1 MALDGGILA
10 GLVRPGARIALAD
23 GCGSPRAA
31 YPLLSALARERGDL
45 RLVTGWLPGP
55 ADGLDLDAFADART
69 VMPGWGLRSAAEA
82 GHVRAVP
89 ARLSAVPALVAGPLR
104 PDVLVLAAAPGPYGP
119 VLGAEASWVR
129 AVIDLGVPLAVVLDP
144 DLPRAA
150 AGPSLPDAQV
160 FALGEEATGPH
171 VVPPATP
178 SPAHEAIGRHVV
190 GLLHDGVRLQWAP
203 GQLGAAVVDAVRTAG
218 VRVHADSGLLGDGVV
233 ALDEAGLLLSDPVAT
248 YLVGTPTLYAWAD
261 ARGRA
266 GHPVVHRIEHTHDPA
281 RLSADPPLVSVNT
294 AVEIDLDGQVNV
306 EGTATS
312 LVGGIGGHPDYAA
325 AAARSVRG
333 LSVVALASQHRGR
346 STRVERLS
354 RPVTTASHDVDVV
367 VTEHGRADLR
377 GLDRAERRR
386 ALDALFPA

>member
-1 MALDGGILA
+1 MDGGILA

-31 YPLLSALARERGDL
+31 YPLLSALARELGDL

-55 ADGLDLDAFADART
+55 ADGLDLAAFADART
-69 VMPGWGLRSAAEA
+69 VMPGWGLRAAAEA
-82 GHVRAVP
+82 GQVRAVP

-104 PDVLVLAAAPGPYGP
+104 PDVLVVAAAPGPVGP
-119 VLGAEASWVR
+119 VLGAEVSWVR

-150 AGPSLPDAQV
+150 AGPPLPDEQV
-160 FALGEEATGPH
+160 FVLGEAASGPFA
-171 VVPPATP
+171 VASGTP
-178 SPAHEAIGRHVV
+178 SAVHRAIGHHVA
-190 GLLHDGVRLQWAP
+190 GLLTDGVRLQWAP
-203 GQLGAAVVDAVRTAG
+203 GQLGAAVVDGVRAAG

-266 GHPVVHRIEHTHDPA
+266 GRPVVHRIEHTHDPS
-281 RLSADPPLVSVNT
+281 RLAADPPLISVNT
-294 AVEIDLDGQVNV
+294 AVEIDHDGQVNV
-306 EGTATS
+306 EGTAS
-312 LVGGIGGHPDYAA
+312 ALVGGIGGHPDYAA

-333 LSVVALASQHRGR
+333 LSVIALASQHRG
-346 STRVERLS
+346 SPTRVERLS
-354 RPVTTASHDVDVV
+354 RPVTTAAHDVDVV
-367 VTEHGRADLR
+367 VTEHGHADLR
-377 GLDRAERRR
+377 GLDRDERRR
-386 ALDALFPA
+386 ALDPLFPG